1 MGSQGKHRSS
11 TQSHSFKVKAKNRV
25 EDLQGMFCS
34 LQQARRENRGVDVG
48 VLEEQV
54 NQMLREWK
62 AELHDPTPS
71 SSLVVM
77 FPFIGFLLHFLMF
90 LLILLLMQDYVKIIC
105 MNSLR
110 SETMYF
116 PPYFAYDAK
125 LSLCMNSCLCY

>member
-25 EDLQGMFCS
+25 EDLQGVFCS

-62 AELHDPTPS
+62 AELHEPTPS
-71 SSLVVM
+71 SSLVVR
-77 FPFIGFLLHFLMF
+77 L
-90 LLILLLMQDYVKIIC
+90 LLISLLP
-105 MNSLR
+105 
-110 SETMYF
+110 F
-116 PPYFAYDAK
+116 FF
-125 LSLCMNSCLCY
+125 